1 MKYLFTLCLVVSVV
15 LLTQCKM
22 MHKHKKDPATAKE
35 SPKKKNGI
43 LNPADQEE
51 YIVPPNVQPEMVPAF
66 TERCNKG
73 KMLYDINCASCHG
86 IFTAGKDGVPNFTQ
100 KQFDKYSTQYVL
112 RDQVNHAVAFKMNP
126 EDLAFVMDYLRYR
139 KSANPAENVIPPD
152 PR

>member
-1 MKYLFTLCLVVSVV
+1 MTAGDLNAIAVYL
-15 LLTQCKM
+15 
-22 MHKHKKDPATAKE
+22 KDLPA
-35 SPKKKNGI
+35 SRGNGGGATGVEAQ
-43 LNPADQEE
+43 LRAG
-51 YIVPPNVQPEMVPAF
+51 
-66 TERCNKG
+66 RS
-73 KMLYDINCASCHG
+73 LYDINCASCHG